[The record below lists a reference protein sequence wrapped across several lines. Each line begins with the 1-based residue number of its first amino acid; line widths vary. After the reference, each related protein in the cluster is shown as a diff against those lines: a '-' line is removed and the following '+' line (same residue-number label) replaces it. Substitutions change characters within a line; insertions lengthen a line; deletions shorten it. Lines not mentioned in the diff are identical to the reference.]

1 MPKTTLLTNDDPRRH
16 STDDFIKKICADR
29 YGARPE
35 IFPSRIIA
43 ASDNRDKIPCAAG
56 LRFLT
61 ADFSSECYL
70 DTSIENEVN
79 ATSARP
85 ADRNA
90 IFELTTLANPSEH

>member
-61 ADFSSECYL
+61 ADFSL
-70 DTSIENEVN
+70 
-79 ATSARP
+79 
-85 ADRNA
+85 NA
-90 IFELTTLANPSEH
+90 ISTRQSKMRSTRHQPDRRIGMRSLK